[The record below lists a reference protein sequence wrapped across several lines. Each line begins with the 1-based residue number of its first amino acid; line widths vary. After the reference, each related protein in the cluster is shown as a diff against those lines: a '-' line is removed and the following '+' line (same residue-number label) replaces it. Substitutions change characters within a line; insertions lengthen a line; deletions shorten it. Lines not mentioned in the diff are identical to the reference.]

1 MKDWP
6 NGGLLLDGVHLHIRC
21 CAHIVNLIV
30 TDGLKELHSS
40 VKNIREVVM
49 YVRSSPQRLKM
60 FKCCIEKDKIDCK
73 GLVVLDVPTRWNS
86 TYMMLEG
93 ALKFKKA
100 FARLEDE
107 DGHLCA
113 TLHATCHTTF
123 HDLFAI
129 DCELAELSIIDNPL
143 LSNMAQNMKLKYDKY
158 WRSLDN
164 LNQFLLVAVV
174 LDPRYKLDNLS
185 MHIAELYVE
194 DDGYVVTKT
203 ATVKAL
209 LFKLYGLYEAC
220 FVSNPTQSGSS
231 CSTPSMVSNQTQS
244 SSSQSAIF
252 GGDKKKTMKEK
263 WKKRQEDKEAVVL
276 SHEID
281 RYLSDVAEQD
291 VEEFDILNWW
301 RVNAS
306 KYLVLAT
313 IAWDVLAIPVSTVA
327 SESTFSTGGR
337 TLNSFRSSLSP
348 AVFEALICT
357 QNWLKS
363 TSISLEVE
371 PTIEEMEFYET
382 IESEMKKSNAM
393 GPLHVS
399 YD

>member
-1 MKDWP
+1 MCGITLK
-6 NGGLLLDGVHLHIRC
+6 
-21 CAHIVNLIV
+21 NLK
-30 TDGLKELHSS
+30 L
-40 VKNIREVVM
+40 
-49 YVRSSPQRLKM
+49 
-60 FKCCIEKDKIDCK
+60 
-73 GLVVLDVPTRWNS
+73 
-86 TYMMLEG
+86 
-93 ALKFKKA
+93 A

-107 DGHLCA
+107 DGHFKTYFGRGSMPPVEEDWANAVIFVNFLKSFYNFTLRCSA

-158 WRSLDN
+158 WGSLDN
-164 LNQFLLVAVV
+164 VNQFLLVAVV

-203 ATVKAL
+203 ASVKAL

-231 CSTPSMVSNQTQS
+231 CTSSMVSNQTQS
-244 SSSQSAIF
+244 SSSANF
-252 GGDKKKTMKEK
+252 GGDKKKAMKEK
-263 WKKRQEDKEAVVL
+263 WKKRQEDKEVVVL

-281 RYLSDVAEQD
+281 RYLSDAAEQD

-306 KYLVLAT
+306 KYPVLAA
-313 IAWDVLAIPVSTVA
+313 IARDVLAIPVSTVA

-337 TLNSFRSSLSP
+337 TINSFRSSLSP
-348 AVFEALICT
+348 AVVEALICT

-371 PTIEEMEFYET
+371 
-382 IESEMKKSNAM
+382 
-393 GPLHVS
+393 
-399 YD
+399 